1 MARCRGSPPGVNF
14 VALKVLDAEGRGRTS
29 DVIRAI
35 EFAIANRR
43 RFGIDIINL
52 SLGHPIFEP
61 AATDPL
67 VQAVEKAV
75 QAGIIVVAS
84 AGNFG
89 SDSRTGNVGY
99 AGITSPGQRTLR
111 HHRRRL
117 QPPGHGRARRRSA
130 GADYS
135 SRGPTWYDGL
145 AKPDVVAPGHQ
156 LLAELAPGSAL
167 ANTYPQFVRDRSV
180 GPLLPAA
187 VGHQHGGGRDDRRRR
202 A

>member
-1 MARCRGSPPGVNF
+1 MQGVATGVNF

-67 VQAVEKAV
+67 VQAVERAV

-89 SDSRTGNVGY
+89 SDPDGNVGY
-99 AGITSPGQRTLR
+99 AGITSPGNAPSAITVGAFNHQGTAARGDD
-111 HHRRRL
+111 RL
-117 QPPGHGRARRRSA
+117 TH
-130 GADYS
+130 YS

-167 ANTYPQFVRDRSV
+167 ADTYPQFVETGPSGRS
-180 GPLLPAA
+180 LPAA
-187 VGHQHGGGRDDRRRR
+187 LGHQHGRGRHDRRRGVDEG
-202 A
+202 